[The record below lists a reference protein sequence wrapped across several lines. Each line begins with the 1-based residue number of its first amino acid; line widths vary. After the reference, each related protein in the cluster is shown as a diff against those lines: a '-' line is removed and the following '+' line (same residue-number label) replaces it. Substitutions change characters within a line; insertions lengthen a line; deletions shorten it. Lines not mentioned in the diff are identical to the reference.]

1 MGIFQRILFFTV
13 VFSIIFLLQIVVY
26 KTFRKYLLRKNV
38 DLKTANYLSRTPF
51 LLFNF
56 PYLIQIF
63 KSFDLFLP
71 PEWMNLFIIKPFF
84 VFQSATFFIGLF
96 LIAGKIIKL
105 PFVIGDFLLKRITLI
120 KDKYNSLKSKKKVVR
135 FDESRRKFIT
145 ASTTLVSGY
154 AFIGAGVGAIQK
166 DNYIIEEK
174 NLKIPGLPTEQ
185 KGTTAILISDIH
197 SGPYMDF
204 DQMKEYVNVIND
216 LKPDMVFIPGD
227 LTNSQRN
234 EAAPFAKAFRDLKAK
249 HGVYA
254 TLGNH
259 DYFSDVNYITDVV
272 KNETGIRMLRNE
284 ALILDINGKPFCVM
298 GTDDTRDSGGS
309 SNPIVAK
316 YITQTVNIA
325 NDKFKQNNIDSAS
338 VSKILLTH
346 KPYLFDEVSD
356 LNFDLM
362 LSGHTHGG
370 QVVFFKFGDLNISFA
385 SAAHK
390 YINGLYENNGKYLY
404 VSRGVGTVGLPI
416 RFNCPPEITKFT
428 FV

>member
-1 MGIFQRILFFTV
+1 MDIYQRIIFFTV
-13 VFSIIFLLQIVVY
+13 VFSVLFSLQLLVY
-26 KTFRKYLLRKNV
+26 KTFRKYLLKKNIDV
-38 DLKTANYLSRTPF
+38 KTANYLARIPF
-51 LLFNF
+51 LFFSF

-63 KSFDLFLP
+63 KSFDLFMP
-71 PEWMNLFIIKPFF
+71 PEWMDITVIKPFF
-84 VFQSATFFIGLF
+84 VFQAATFFIGLF
-96 LIAGKIIKL
+96 LVVGKIIKM
-105 PFVIGDFLLKRITLI
+105 PFLIGDFLLKRINFV
-120 KDKYNSLKSKKKVVR
+120 KDKYYSFRNKKKVVK

-154 AFIGAGVGAIQK
+154 AFVGAGVGTIQK
-166 DNYIIEEK
+166 DKYIIEEK
-174 NLKIPGLPTEQ
+174 NIKIPGLPAEQ
-185 KGTTAILISDIH
+185 KGTTAVLISDIH

-204 DQMKEYVNVIND
+204 DQMKEYVDVIND
-216 LKPDMVFIPGD
+216 LKPDMIFIPGD

-272 KNETGIRMLRNE
+272 KSETGIRMLRNE
-284 ALILDINGKPFCVM
+284 ALLLDINGKPFSIM
-298 GTDDTRDSGGS
+298 GTEDTRDSGGK
-309 SNPIVAK
+309 SNPVVVK
-316 YITQTVNIA
+316 YITQTVNLA
-325 NDKFKQNNIDSAS
+325 NEQFKQKNID
-338 VSKILLTH
+338 VSTVPKILLTH
-346 KPYLFDEVSD
+346 KPYLFDDVSD

-370 QVVFFKFGDLNISFA
+370 QVVFFKFGDLNLSFA

-390 YINGLYENNGKYLY
+390 YVSGLYENNGKYLY
-404 VSRGVGTVGLPI
+404 VSRGIGTVGLPI